1 MEKLEQSKTI
11 FFGSIL
17 ILLGVGIIL
26 SPTVWMITIALLIWS
41 LLIRRFAPGLV
52 KSAIALVLIYL
63 VMMES
68 SVFLFMIKDRIA
80 PDRILGTETIIIPG
94 AGLAGR
100 EPDLYLRLRLERAVL
115 LLKEFPAMPVV
126 VSGWQA
132 SDEVIS
138 EAQAMKDY
146 LIRQGIPDD
155 RILVEPRGYDTIR
168 NFEYSAEVLKL
179 HRLSNDV
186 IIVTNNFHS
195 FRSNAIAR
203 SLGLKPVSAPAPSP
217 GPLFIK
223 YLLRETLSLAKIQV
237 YFGLSLK

>member
-1 MEKLEQSKTI
+1 MQSRAV
-11 FFGSIL
+11 FFGLIL
-17 ILLGVGIIL
+17 ILLGVGIIV
-26 SPTVWMITIALLIWS
+26 SPTLWMILVVFLIWS
-41 LLIRRFAPGLV
+41 LLIKRFAPGLI
-52 KSAIALVLIYL
+52 KSAIALVLIYF

-68 SVFLFMIKDRIA
+68 SVFLFMIKDRIIA
-80 PDRILGTETIIIPG
+80 DHILGTETIIIPG

-115 LLKEFPAMPVV
+115 LLKEYPAMPVV

-132 SDEVIS
+132 SDEEVS

-146 LIRQGIPDD
+146 LIRQGIADD
-155 RILVEPRGYDTIR
+155 RILEEPMGYDTIR
-168 NFEYSAEVLKL
+168 NFEYSAEVLKTQG
-179 HRLSNDV
+179 LSKDV

-195 FRSNAIAR
+195 FRSMTIAR
-203 SLGLKPVSAPAPSP
+203 ALGLKPVSAPAPSP

-223 YLLRETLSLAKIQV
+223 YLLRETLSLAKIQF